1 MFQGV
6 EKEKA
11 IVQLQNLSQWCEE
24 KAAESEEAA
33 RKYFYEGMAI
43 AYSTIEQKFKGNDDY
58 LQPDFL
64 EQLFDSIKSTQ
75 SVRHSDPEICSFCQ
89 KSSSEVGV
97 MAAGPGV
104 CICAGCLEFGKEVI
118 QSQEQQEPHSPFSTS
133 IPYRQTCS
141 FCQKSSS
148 EVGALA
154 LGPGVSICAGCLEF
168 GKDVI

>member
-1 MFQGV
+1 MFQSM

-11 IVQLQNLSQWCEE
+11 IVQLQNLNQWCEE

-33 RKYFYEGMAI
+33 RKHFYEGMAI

-58 LQPDFL
+58 LQPAFL
-64 EQLFDSIKSTQ
+64 EQLFDSIKSAR
-75 SVRHSDPEICSFCQ
+75 SVNHSDPEICSFCQ

-104 CICAGCLEFGKEVI
+104 CICSGCLEFGKEVI
-118 QSQEQQEPHSPFSTS
+118 QSQAQQGIHSSSSAGTPH
-133 IPYRQTCS
+133 IKTCS

-154 LGPGVSICAGCLEF
+154 LGPGVSICAGCLKF